1 MPSLDYMHVD
11 VFSDLPFSG
20 NSLAVFYDCADLS
33 AEAMLRITQELRH
46 FETIF
51 LRPTSDPALS
61 QARIFDLF
69 EELPFAGHPILGAA
83 AVLQHR
89 SGSQDR
95 KAWNFDL
102 GGRTVSVEVEPTDG
116 RLAAILDQGVP
127 AFVDA
132 EKNRRQVAQ
141 AFSLDEAD
149 VIPELPL
156 EVVTTGL
163 RYLIVPVT
171 SDAIGRAR
179 VAFDL
184 TDLVNSFGAQFAVL
198 LDPEAMEVRHW
209 NNDGI
214 IEDVATGSAAGTIAA
229 YCVKHGIRSAGARIA
244 LAQGH
249 RVGRPSRITAW
260 RELND
265 GPVKVAGGVSIV
277 GEGRLYSS
285 PGGLS

>member
-11 VFSDLPFSG
+11 VFSDLAFSG
-20 NSLAVFYDCADLS
+20 NSLAVFYDSTDLS
-33 AEAMLRITQELRH
+33 SEAMLRITQELRH

-51 LRPTSDPALS
+51 LRPTADPALQ

-95 KAWNFDL
+95 TTWKFDL
-102 GGRTVSVEVEPTDG
+102 SGRTVSVEVEPRDG
-116 RLAAILDQGVP
+116 RLLAILDQGVP

-132 EKNRRQVAQ
+132 EKNRRQVAH
-141 AFSLDEAD
+141 AFSLNKVDLLA
-149 VIPELPL
+149 ELPL

-163 RYLIVPVT
+163 RYLVVPVT

-184 TDLVNSFGAQFAVL
+184 TDLVCSFGAQFAVL
-198 LDPEAMEVRHW
+198 LDPETLEIRHW

-229 YCVKHGIRSAGARIA
+229 YCVKHGIRPAGSRIE
-244 LAQGH
+244 LSQGH